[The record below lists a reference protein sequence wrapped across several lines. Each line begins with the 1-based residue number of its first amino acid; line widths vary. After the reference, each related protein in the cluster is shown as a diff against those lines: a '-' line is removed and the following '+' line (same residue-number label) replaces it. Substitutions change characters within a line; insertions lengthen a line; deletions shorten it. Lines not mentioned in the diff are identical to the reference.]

1 MLLCCSVVTK
11 CEGACTA
18 AKKLSHLSRIQLF
31 CDLFVFFGIR
41 SGEHCRPGGR
51 SFFLRSVVI
60 FRIVQIGSLSR
71 EEQFVT
77 DILNWCH

>member
-1 MLLCCSVVTK
+1 MENIVDL
-11 CEGACTA
+11 EGE
-18 AKKLSHLSRIQLF
+18 
-31 CDLFVFFGIR
+31 V
-41 SGEHCRPGGR
+41 
-51 SFFLRSVVI
+51 FFLRSVVI